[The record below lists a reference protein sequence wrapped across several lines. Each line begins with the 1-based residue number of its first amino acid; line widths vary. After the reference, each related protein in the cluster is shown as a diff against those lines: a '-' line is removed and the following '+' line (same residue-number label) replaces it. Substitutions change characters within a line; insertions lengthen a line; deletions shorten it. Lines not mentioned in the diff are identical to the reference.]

1 MNTENLKIRKIKG
14 KIYLKTG
21 LHIGGGTEGIEIGGI
36 DNPVIK
42 DPKTGYPYIP
52 GSSLKGK
59 VRSLLELNMDRFDK
73 SEGEPCQCG
82 KADCIICKVFGN
94 TKKESK
100 AGITRAIFR
109 DAFLSNESIEIL
121 KKRNLS
127 ATEAKYENTINRIT
141 GKASNPRQ
149 SERVLAGLSFDFEIS
164 VRIFKEDGE
173 GDEIIDILKKGLK
186 LLESDALG
194 GSGSR
199 GYGKV
204 EFKDLTLDG
213 NPLS

>member
-1 MNTENLKIRKIKG
+1 MNSTENLTIKTIKG

-59 VRSLLELNMDRFDK
+59 MRSLLELNMNKFDK
-73 SEGEPCQCG
+73 SGGPCNCG
-82 KADCIICKVFGN
+82 VCIICKTFGN
-94 TKKESK
+94 TNKDSK
-100 AGITRAIFR
+100 VGITRAIFR
-109 DAFLSNESIEIL
+109 DAFLDNESIDML
-121 KKRNLS
+121 KQRNML
-127 ATEAKYENTINRIT
+127 ATEAKMENTIDRIK
-141 GKASNPRQ
+141 GRALHPRQ
-149 SERVLAGLSFDFEIS
+149 SERIIAGLSFDFEIS
-164 VRIFKEDGE
+164 VRIFNEDNDGKEITD
-173 GDEIIDILKKGLK
+173 LLQKGLK
-186 LLESDALG
+186 LIEQDSLG

-204 EFKDLTLDG
+204 QFKDVTLD
-213 NPLS
+213 N